1 MIVSL
6 RTLTAG
12 LIALIAVNA
21 VVVISGAKL
30 IADLV
35 ANSQE
40 EWQGYR
46 DASSRRA
53 IALVDLG
60 NHLGFGGVVHNLK
73 NYVLRGEPSSL
84 VDLRASAGSV
94 RAAIELYRSAGPDA
108 KEETA
113 LATIEKTLAR
123 LERDAT
129 TVQTMRSDKVPVEV
143 IETAIAFNTAPT
155 LDALT
160 VLDAAVAERRG
171 RHGNPRTK
179 LEMLYRLRRA
189 LGFGG
194 MIEDFKDLVLLS
206 DKHLVAD
213 VHRSIED
220 ARRYLSGYRALGA
233 SQDEESALNA
243 IESVLDQ
250 YFANAN
256 IVAGMTADGA
266 TSTTIDQQVRV
277 DDGPALSGLHA
288 LELSVAR
295 NASALTRRID
305 EALDFVANLSRTRIV
320 INILVT
326 LTASGIIAWILLRA
340 VQAPLARITQAMIR
354 VARGDT
360 GGTIRTGS
368 RVAEIVALS
377 ETLEVF
383 NAHAEELALNA
394 RSLQQFQQAST
405 DVELSLD
412 QRIESILQFGME
424 RFGMEQGAVSRTRDD
439 EYVVEHSVG
448 RSAARPRGTR
458 FELDITYCWHT
469 LNAGHAKAYH
479 DIAHSALAGEPCHQK
494 FGLNAYIGAPVLVND
509 AVYGTVNFTA
519 HDARPHPFTDGDLA
533 FVELIARWLGMEL
546 DREFTLEN
554 LALATDQAEKAARAK
569 AEFLANMSHEIR
581 TPMNGVIGLSGL
593 ALKSELPEHARDY
606 LEKINRSSLILLRI
620 IDDILDFSKIEAGQ
634 MSIEA
639 TEFDLDDVLQDVATL
654 IADRQEQ
661 KPVEVVFSSEPDLPR
676 TLVGD
681 PHRLGQILLN
691 LIGNALKFTEA
702 GEIVVRI
709 SATERLEDQLRLQV
723 SVADTGIGM
732 TDEQMARLF
741 KAFSQ
746 ADGSTTRRFGGTGLG
761 LAICKQLV
769 ELMGGTISV
778 ESTPG
783 AGSTFSF
790 TILVGDRGADGERQL
805 ARQIDPSAI
814 RTLIVEDNAV
824 ARAVLADTL
833 KGLRFTDV
841 EAVGDG
847 PAALGAFAEAQ
858 LRGQPFD
865 LVLVDWKMPGM
876 DGIATARRL
885 KELSTPGA
893 VPSIL
898 MVTAHSRAE
907 VVEHAREVGILKV
920 LVKPVNVSMLV
931 DSIADALDA
940 GAGAHAVTGEGRG
953 PETVPRPALKGVRVL
968 LVEDNEIN
976 QQIAREVLE
985 DVGVT
990 VAIADNGMI
999 ALSMLRGNGPLPDA
1013 ILMDLQMPELDGYE
1027 TTRWIR
1033 SDDRLAHIPIIAMTA
1048 HVTDDERKRCLAAGM
1063 VDHVAKPVDVRQLLD
1078 TLERWTGN
1086 RETPQLDDTE
1096 DSATEV
1102 AAEPTPE
1109 GAAPVLDLEAAS
1121 KRLGLPLKALQRA
1134 AQQFAATYR
1143 DAPTTLS
1150 DLLDRD
1156 QRAEAQRLAHTI
1168 VGLAGTIGSD
1178 ELAAEARVVETA
1190 LKQADTGRPDLHALT
1205 RAHATLFKALD
1216 ELSPPQEPAR
1226 AVAAPASAI
1235 DRSGLADLMREMDQG
1250 LATNRMS
1257 VRRRLD
1263 DLRAMCDERASANLE
1278 QLGADL
1284 RALNYPAARA
1294 ALRAIAAIHRIEIGS
1309 DDA

>member
-1 MIVSL
+1 MTVSL
-6 RTLTAG
+6 RALTAG

-21 VVVISGAKL
+21 IVVISGAKL

-60 NHLGFGGVVHNLK
+60 NHLGYGGVVHNLK
-73 NYVLRGEPSSL
+73 NYVLRGEASNL
-84 VDLRASAGSV
+84 ADLSESAGSV
-94 RAAIELYRSAGPDA
+94 RAAIERYRSASPDA
-108 KEETA
+108 REQAA
-113 LATIEKTLAR
+113 LTTIEKTLVR
-123 LERDAT
+123 LERDAG
-129 TVQTMRSDKVPVEV
+129 TVRTMRADNIPVEV
-143 IETAIAFNTAPT
+143 IETAIAFNTMPT

-171 RHGNPRTK
+171 SHGTPRTK

-213 VHRSIED
+213 VHRSIES
-220 ARRYLSGYRALGA
+220 ARGYLSGYRALGA

-250 YFANAN
+250 YYANAN
-256 IVAGMTADGA
+256 IIAGMAAAGA
-266 TSTTIDQQVRV
+266 TAASIDQQVRI

-288 LELSVAR
+288 LEIAVAR
-295 NASALTRRID
+295 DASARTQRID
-305 EALDFVANLSRTRIV
+305 EALNFVANLSRARIV
-320 INILVT
+320 INVLVT
-326 LTASGIIAWILLRA
+326 LAASGIIAWILLRA
-340 VQAPLARITQAMIR
+340 VQAPLTRITQAMIR
-354 VARGDT
+354 VARGET
-360 GGTIRTGS
+360 GGAIRTGS
-368 RVAEIVALS
+368 RVTEIVALS

-383 NAHAEELALNA
+383 NAHAKELALNA

-412 QRIESILQFGME
+412 QRIERILRFGLE
-424 RFGMEQGAVSRTRDD
+424 RFGMEQGAVSCIRNGS
-439 EYVVEHSVG
+439 YIVEHSVG
-448 RSAARPRGTR
+448 GSSARPRGAR
-458 FELDITYCWHT
+458 FDLDITYCSHT
-469 LNAGHAKAYH
+469 LGAGHAMAHH
-479 DIAHSALAGEPCHQK
+479 DVANSPLADEACYRE
-494 FGLNAYIGAPVLVND
+494 FGLNAYIGAPVQVND
-509 AVYGTVNFTA
+509 TVYGTVNFSA
-519 HDARPHPFTDGDLA
+519 RDARSHPFADGDLA
-533 FVELIARWLGMEL
+533 FIELIARWLGMEL
-546 DREFTLEN
+546 EREFTLEN
-554 LALATDQAEKAARAK
+554 LANATVEAEKATRAK

-606 LEKINRSSLILLRI
+606 LEKINRSSLMLLRI

-654 IADRQEQ
+654 VADRQEQ
-661 KPVEVVFSSEPDLPR
+661 KSVEVVFSSDPNLPR

-681 PHRLGQILLN
+681 PHRLGQVLLN

-709 SATERLEDQLRLQV
+709 SATERTGDQLRLQV

-732 TDEQMARLF
+732 TEEQVARLF

-783 AGSTFSF
+783 SGSTFSF
-790 TILVGDRGADGERQL
+790 SILVGYRETGEGRQL
-805 ARQIDPSAI
+805 ARQVDPSAI
-814 RTLIVEDNAV
+814 RALIVEDNAV

-833 KGLRFTDV
+833 RGLRFTNV
-841 EAVGDG
+841 EAVADG
-847 PAALGAFAEAQ
+847 PAALSTFAEAQ

-876 DGIATARRL
+876 DGITTAQRL
-885 KELSTPGA
+885 NELSTPDA

-898 MVTAHSRAE
+898 MVTAHSRAD
-907 VVEHAREVGILKV
+907 VVKRAQEVGILKV

-931 DSIADALDA
+931 DGIAEALDA
-940 GAGAHAVTGEGRG
+940 GAQTHAVSGADRDR
-953 PETVPRPALKGVRVL
+953 ETAPRPALQGLRIL

-976 QQIAREVLE
+976 QQIAREILE

-990 VAIADNGMI
+990 VAIADTGTT
-999 ALSMLRGNGPLPDA
+999 ALSMLRGDGQLPDA
-1013 ILMDLQMPELDGYE
+1013 ILMDLQMPEIDGYE

-1033 SDDRLAHIPIIAMTA
+1033 ADDRLAHIPVIAMTA
-1048 HVTDDERKRCLAAGM
+1048 HVTDDERKRCMAAGM
-1063 VDHVAKPVDVRQLLD
+1063 VDHVAKPVDVRKLLD
-1078 TLERWTGN
+1078 TLERWTGGGT
-1086 RETPQLDDTE
+1086 RQPQKPEGRT
-1096 DSATEV
+1096 AEV
-1102 AAEPTPE
+1102 AAEPVQQ
-1109 GAAPVLDLEAAS
+1109 GAAPALDLAAAS
-1121 KRLGLPLKALQRA
+1121 RRLGLPLKALQRA
-1134 AQQFAATYR
+1134 AHQFAATYR
-1143 DAPTTLS
+1143 DAPATLA
-1150 DLLDRD
+1150 DQLERD

-1168 VGLAGTIGSD
+1168 VGLAGTIGSE
-1178 ELAAEARVVETA
+1178 ELATEARAVETA
-1190 LKQADTGRPDLHALT
+1190 LKQSDGGRPDLTALT
-1205 RAHATLFKALD
+1205 RAHATLFAALD
-1216 ELSPPQEPAR
+1216 ELTTPREPVQPP
-1226 AVAAPASAI
+1226 AAPAPAI
-1235 DRSGLADLMREMDQG
+1235 DRSGLAELMGEMDRG

-1263 DLRAMCDERASANLE
+1263 DLRSMCDERASGDLE
-1278 QLGADL
+1278 QLAADL
-1284 RALNYPAARA
+1284 GALNYPAART
-1294 ALRAIAAIHRIEIGS
+1294 ALRAIAALYQIEIGS